1 MKRPFRTGA
10 LLGAAL
16 LGLAVLAPSGTA
28 APAGALA
35 SGAAATTTATERA
48 VPTAS
53 AQRHDGPD
61 FTGTVEANGCSGA
74 VVRTPASRADDPALV
89 MTNGHCYEGA
99 WPVAGEV
106 LVDRPSHRLF
116 NVLGRSGDTAVQV
129 HANKALYVTLT
140 GTDLALYQ
148 VGTTYR
154 ELERDHGVTAL
165 TVAERRPV
173 RGADIRVVSASWKKE
188 FSCKIDQ
195 NIYRVLEVGNA
206 TEDVLRYTP
215 ECDTGS
221 GTSGSPVL
229 SGGRIV
235 AINNTSNHDG
245 GQCTLDNPCEMARNG
260 TITTHQGIGY
270 ATQTYWLTTC
280 VVPGNRLEL
289 DRPGCLLPRPD
300 PRR

>member
-10 LLGAAL
+10 LLGTAL

-28 APAGALA
+28 APSGALA
-35 SGAAATTTATERA
+35 PDAAATATERA
-48 VPTAS
+48 VPSAS

-61 FTGTVEANGCSGA
+61 FTGTAEVNGCSGA
-74 VVRTPASRADDPALV
+74 VVRTPASQADDPALV

-99 WPVAGEV
+99 RPVPGEV

-129 HANKALYVTLT
+129 HASKALYVTLT

-195 NIYRVLEVGNA
+195 NVYRVLEVGNA